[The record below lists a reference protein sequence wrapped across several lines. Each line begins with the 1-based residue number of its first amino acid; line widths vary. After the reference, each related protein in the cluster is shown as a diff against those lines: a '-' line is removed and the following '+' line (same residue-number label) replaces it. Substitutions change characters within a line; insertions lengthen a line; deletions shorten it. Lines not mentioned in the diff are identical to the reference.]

1 MNSYSFIIIEPEK
14 VHDIK
19 QTQEYRDKIRFTF
32 YPPKDGSAEL
42 FEFNLEQ
49 KNEITGE
56 NEVIHTEIK
65 EFKDDVTQYLVTFE
79 APYVN
84 LTPGTD
90 YTVKAVA
97 KSGEIVSEVVSEKVS
112 TGKHYF
118 SHFLEIWAF
127 EINKKKIENF
137 KFENLV
143 RKGDLDSGG
152 RLMRVS

>member
-65 EFKDDVTQYLVTFE
+65 EFKDCL
-79 APYVN
+79 N
-84 LTPGTD
+84 
-90 YTVKAVA
+90 K
-97 KSGEIVSEVVSEKVS
+97 GE
-112 TGKHYF
+112 G
-118 SHFLEIWAF
+118 
-127 EINKKKIENF
+127 N
-137 KFENLV
+137 
-143 RKGDLDSGG
+143 
-152 RLMRVS
+152 